1 MKYIIEH
8 VTNVIGSF
16 WVIYE
21 DNKEEFI
28 QREIFYSCDRE
39 KAFRVLHELRE
50 E

>member
-8 VTNVIGSF
+8 VINIFGSF

-21 DNKEEFI
+21 DNDEFI
-28 QREIFYSCDRE
+28 QREVFSSHDRDE
-39 KAFRVLHELRE
+39 AFRVLKELRE